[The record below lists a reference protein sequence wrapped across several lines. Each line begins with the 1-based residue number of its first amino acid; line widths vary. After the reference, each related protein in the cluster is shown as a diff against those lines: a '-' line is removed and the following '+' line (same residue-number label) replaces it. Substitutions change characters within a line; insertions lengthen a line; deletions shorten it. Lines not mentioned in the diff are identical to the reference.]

1 MNLILLTYAFAAAAA
16 LALPLNDAFMSPQNN
31 LLPSTLRLREYSLR
45 QNSNSRHFMFGNKK
59 SSSVEDTSYPESK
72 PATYELRPG
81 TFGFGPETIVQP
93 LLKQTQLQNRK
104 LKVIYNAQKD
114 GWDARKFHQKVD
126 GKGAS
131 VVLAKIKGQWIGGY
145 NPRGWASLGGSR
157 PSIASFLFYQKS
169 FGTSWQK
176 LRVNRTGGMA
186 CGRDEFDTGIY
197 FGSDSL
203 VIPLMGSRPR
213 SVTSRL
219 GYFFEC
225 GPENK
230 STLLPVKGA
239 DATVEELYVIAGVYA
254 NGEDIPNSG
263 GVTDLGKLHETLQNA
278 CACSYFITILTHLVY
293 IDSPIRV
300 VLIVD
305 HF

>member
-1 MNLILLTYAFAAAAA
+1 MNRLTIIYAYAVAAAQAVQRSESAFVSPNNNNNLI
-16 LALPLNDAFMSPQNN
+16 
-31 LLPSTLRLREYSLR
+31 PSTPRLGNHYPQRH
-45 QNSNSRHFMFGNKK
+45 QSRHFLYGSNKK
-59 SSSVEDTSYPESK
+59 SSSIEDTSYPESK

-197 FGSDSL
+197 FGSDAL
-203 VIPLMGSRPR
+203 IIPLMGQRPR

-239 DATVEELYVIAGVYA
+239 DAIMDELYVIAGVYA

-263 GVTDLGKLHETLQNA
+263 GVTDLGELLQSHNKILHMHAVLLLL
-278 CACSYFITILTHLVY
+278 CA
-293 IDSPIRV
+293 
-300 VLIVD
+300 
-305 HF
+305 